1 MFCYREKKI
10 TKIKGGVRNCSKL
23 TFAVNLSYL
32 IMLDNLLDNFALIS
46 KIGEGSF
53 SEVLKVKDKRNG
65 NYYAAKRLTK
75 FYATLDEVTKCAELK
90 TLQKLEY
97 HPNILSLVEFVYEPK
112 HGALTLIFD
121 LMDMSMY
128 DFIKNRKKT
137 FSETRCKYFL
147 FQLTLGLNHL
157 HRSGIF
163 HRDIKPENI
172 LIRKDPRLKS
182 CNPLRSELV
191 QLADL
196 GSVCSTDCALPHS
209 AYISTRWYR
218 APECLLTSGF
228 YGPKM
233 DIWAL
238 GCVFYE
244 ILTFIPLF
252 PGDNEL
258 DQLHKIHEILGTPT
272 SKLLS
277 RFKHRNVDYDFPKK
291 KTIAFHNMVPMLSE
305 YGVDILKKTL
315 VYHPDMRISTR
326 KLLEHMY
333 FDDIRAKNRLMAST
347 DRLLTSSSLPE
358 DKKQSYSYG
367 RSSLNSSRGSL
378 SSDSS
383 GRSATLRK
391 LNEAQ
396 EKINKQL
403 ERGWGMNK
411 CPVKEKILVNLK
423 SSVQSSQK
431 QSD

>member
-1 MFCYREKKI
+1 ME
-10 TKIKGGVRNCSKL
+10 
-23 TFAVNLSYL
+23 
-32 IMLDNLLDNFALIS
+32 MLDNLLNNFALIS

-53 SEVLKVKDKRNG
+53 SEVMKVKDKKTG
-65 NYYAAKRLTK
+65 KFYAAKRLTK
-75 FYATLDEVTKCAELK
+75 HYVTVDEVTNCAELK

-97 HPNILSLVEFVYEPK
+97 HPNVLSLVEFVYEPK
-112 HGALTLIFD
+112 NGALTLIFD

-137 FSETRCKYFL
+137 LSETRCKHFL

-172 LIRKDPRLKS
+172 LIRMDPRLKNN
-182 CNPLRSELV
+182 NPLRSELV

-196 GSVCSTDCALPHS
+196 GSVCSSDLAAPHS

-244 ILTFIPLF
+244 VLTYTPLF

-258 DQLHKIHEILGTPT
+258 DQLHKIHEIIGTPN
-272 SKLLS
+272 SKLLA
-277 RFKHRNVDYDFPKK
+277 RFKHCNVDYDFPKK
-291 KTIAFHNMVPMLSE
+291 KPMGFHNMVPMLSE
-305 YGVDILKKTL
+305 YGVDVLKKTL
-315 VYHPDMRISTR
+315 VYHPDIRISAR
-326 KLLEHMY
+326 KLLEHIY
-333 FDDIRAKNRLMAST
+333 FDDIRNKSRLAST
-347 DRLLTSSSLPE
+347 ANRFLSTSHNGE
-358 DKKQSYSYG
+358 KAQSWG
-367 RSSLNSSRGSL
+367 KVNKDTKSLNSSRGSVA
-378 SSDSS
+378 SDFS
-383 GRSATLRK
+383 GRSATVRK
-391 LNEAQ
+391 LHAAQ

-403 ERGWGMNK
+403 ERGWGMNA
-411 CPVKEKILVNLK
+411 CPVKAKILSDIK
-423 SSVQSSQK
+423 SSVHNSRKISQA
-431 QSD
+431 

>member
-1 MFCYREKKI
+1 
-10 TKIKGGVRNCSKL
+10 
-23 TFAVNLSYL
+23 
-32 IMLDNLLDNFALIS
+32 MLDSLLDNFAVIS

-75 FYATLDEVTKCAELK
+75 QYASIEEVTNCAELK

-97 HPNILSLVEFVYEPK
+97 HPNILSLVEFVYELK
-112 HGALTLIFD
+112 NGALTLIFD

-137 FSETRCKYFL
+137 LSETRCKHFL

-172 LIRKDPRLKS
+172 LIRTDPRLKIN
-182 CNPLRSELV
+182 NPLRSELV

-196 GSVCSTDCALPHS
+196 GSVCHTDFPLPHS

-233 DIWAL
+233 DVWAL

-258 DQLHKIHEILGTPT
+258 DQLHKIHEIIGTPT
-272 SKLLS
+272 SKLLK
-277 RFKHRNVDYDFPKK
+277 RFKNCNVDLDFPKK
-291 KTIAFHNMVPMLSE
+291 KPIGWHHMVPMLSE
-305 YGVDILKKTL
+305 YGIDILKKTL
-315 VYHPDMRISTR
+315 VYHPDLRVSSR
-326 KLLEHMY
+326 KLLEHIY
-333 FDDIRAKNRLMAST
+333 FDDIRSKSRAGSTTNRLFST
-347 DRLLTSSSLPE
+347 
-358 DKKQSYSYG
+358 
-367 RSSLNSSRGSL
+367 SLNEETKRSAGRNQQGRKSLNNSRGSL
-378 SSDSS
+378 SSNCSRQS
-383 GRSATLRK
+383 GTIKK

-403 ERGWGMNK
+403 ERGWGMNA
-411 CPVKEKILVNLK
+411 CPVKTKIFSNIK
-423 SSVQSSQK
+423 SSVATSRKLIQSSE
-431 QSD
+431 